1 MLRYKNLG
9 VAISVDLQNGFE
21 VIAMASWN
29 KIKQLYEMKMYID
42 CPEIQSPDEAG
53 GIVELLVDQKYV
65 KSEMARHITNKLTE
79 GYFKYYIDRYEEQ
92 LEALDRGFSLLENGR
107 C

>member
-1 MLRYKNLG
+1 MFRYKNLG

-29 KIKQLYEMKMYID
+29 KHKQLYEMKMYID

-53 GIVELLVDQKYV
+53 GIVELQADQKYI
-65 KSEMARHITNKLTE
+65 KSVMARHITNKLAE

-92 LEALDRGFSLLENGR
+92 LEALDRGFSLLESDR